1 MASLNEVYNGYY
13 KNNNEKEFSKNKSKT
28 YKNKDI
34 PKKKIKSEMIFKDDC
49 DTSDYSDNE
58 SNIDNNEIEN
68 DKLASYNPLPEKK
81 IVIILVKIYHYMII

>member
-49 DTSDYSDNE
+49 DTSD
-58 SNIDNNEIEN
+58 
-68 DKLASYNPLPEKK
+68 
-81 IVIILVKIYHYMII
+81 